1 MNSRERVRER
11 DTQYRF
17 QYTAGNGAIVY
28 VIDTGVRASHD
39 QFGGRVHPLKTY
51 YPEEGN
57 KDFIGH
63 GTHVAGTIA
72 SRTYGV
78 AKNTQIRAIKIYN
91 KDELYHDGS
100 ILIDA
105 IQTAYRDASDT
116 ASEYPS
122 AFKGAVINMS
132 LGGER
137 SQSCNDVVNSAVR
150 AGMHIVVAAGNDDRD
165 ACEVSP
171 ASARLAITVGASTI
185 DDVRAEF
192 SNYGKCVDVFAPGV
206 DILST
211 WNTDDRATNVIQGT
225 SMASPHVAG
234 LVAYFLSI
242 YPHRTFHPR
251 SYLRDEDALLYEP
264 RLFQKNEST
273 PLLQGNMGLSP
284 YLMKK
289 EIIRLSTRGR
299 LYDVKGSPNSL
310 AYNNYP

>member
-1 MNSRERVRER
+1 M
-11 DTQYRF
+11 
-17 QYTAGNGAIVY
+17 AGNGAIVY

-91 KDELYHDGS
+91 RDELYHDGS

-137 SQSCNDVVNSAVR
+137 
-150 AGMHIVVAAGNDDRD
+150 
-165 ACEVSP
+165 
-171 ASARLAITVGASTI
+171 
-185 DDVRAEF
+185 
-192 SNYGKCVDVFAPGV
+192 
-206 DILST
+206 
-211 WNTDDRATNVIQGT
+211 
-225 SMASPHVAG
+225 
-234 LVAYFLSI
+234 
-242 YPHRTFHPR
+242 
-251 SYLRDEDALLYEP
+251 
-264 RLFQKNEST
+264 
-273 PLLQGNMGLSP
+273 
-284 YLMKK
+284 
-289 EIIRLSTRGR
+289 
-299 LYDVKGSPNSL
+299 
-310 AYNNYP
+310 